1 MKQHLLQHL
10 QKHQE
15 EYYYIVK
22 DLYEHPEIG
31 NQETRSMH
39 VLCDQLEKEGFD
51 VIREYIV
58 PTGFLAIY
66 KSEKPGPVIA
76 YLCEYDALPEI
87 GHGCGHNLIA
97 GISVGAGCALKSIL
111 SEIGGEVRVIGTPA
125 EENFGGKV
133 IMAEKHAFDDVDA
146 ALMLHPD
153 TANTLGARS
162 LAIYPL
168 RFEFHGKNA
177 HACHPENG
185 NSALDAAVM
194 SYMSINLLRQF
205 ARPNTFIHGVITHGG
220 EAANVIP
227 AYACM
232 DYYFRGETMDYVKE
246 LCEKAKQCV
255 EGACAMTGCTCD
267 ISTYE
272 TPYDDC
278 LINYTLADLLSE
290 EYEELSYSW
299 EKVDEIPSGSTDV
312 GSVSYCCPTLQGYI
326 KIADEYV
333 NGHSIEMADATISE
347 KGRQALIDGAYAL
360 ANIGRRLIVEK
371 DLLEKAKKEFSQRKE
386 K

>member
-1 MKQHLLQHL
+1 MNKKLIQHIQTH
-10 QKHQE
+10 KE
-15 EYYYIVK
+15 EYFHLVK
-22 DLYEHPEIG
+22 DLYENPEIG
-31 NQETRSMH
+31 NQEIRSMH
-39 VLCDQLEKEGFD
+39 VLCDQLEKEGFE
-51 VIREYIV
+51 VVREYIL
-58 PTGFLAIY
+58 PTGFLATY
-66 KSEKPGPVIA
+66 KSGKPGPVIA
-76 YLCEYDALPEI
+76 FLCEYDALPEI

-97 GISVGAGCALKSIL
+97 GISIGAGCALKSIL
-111 SEIGGEVRVIGTPA
+111 SDFGGEVRIIGTPA

-133 IMAEKHAFDDVDA
+133 VMAEKQVFDDVDA
-146 ALMLHPD
+146 ALMLHPY

-185 NSALDAAVM
+185 KSALDAAVM

-205 ARPNTFIHGVITHGG
+205 AKPNTFIHGVITHGG

-232 DYYFRGETMDYVKE
+232 DYYFRGETMEYVKE
-246 LCEKAKQCV
+246 LCEKAKQCA

-290 EYEELSYSW
+290 EYKELSYEW
-299 EKVDEIPSGSTDV
+299 EPVDEVPSGSTDV

-326 KIADEYV
+326 KIAETCV
-333 NGHSIEMADATISE
+333 NGHSIEMAAATISDPG
-347 KGRQALIDGAYAL
+347 KQALIDGAYAL
-360 ANIGRRLIVEK
+360 AHIGYRLITEK
-371 DLLEKAKKEFSQRKE
+371 DLLEKAKKELSQNKN
-386 K
+386 